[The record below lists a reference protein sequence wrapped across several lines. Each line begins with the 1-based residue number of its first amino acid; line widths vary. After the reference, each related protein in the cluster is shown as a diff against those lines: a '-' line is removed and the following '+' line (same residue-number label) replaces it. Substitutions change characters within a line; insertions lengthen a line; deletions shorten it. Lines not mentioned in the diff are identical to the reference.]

1 MFARLGKRWGITQSL
16 LQPLLKKKLRKVQC
30 MYMEALIAALFVFGV
45 ANLQLQQRV
54 LPPFPTPL
62 INL

>member
-1 MFARLGKRWGITQSL
+1 MFAGLGKRWGITQSL
-16 LQPLLKKKLRKVQC
+16 LQPLLKKNLRKVQC
-30 MYMEALIAALFVFGV
+30 MYMEALIAALFVLGV
-45 ANLQLQQRV
+45 ANLRLQQRV